1 MIPVLYESTEVSFSS
16 NGLSRLPDAISC
28 IVTEE
33 RNSIYEVDI
42 EYPVDGLHFDMI
54 QPGRIVACTHDDT
67 GQVQPFDIVSYS
79 RPIDG
84 IVTFHGVH
92 ISYRQGGMTVSG
104 KNINSLADAFTL
116 LENNAKPTNTF
127 HYETDKTST
136 AYFAA
141 ADGEPRTVRQML
153 GGVDGSIL
161 DTYGGEFEWDRFR
174 VILHSQRGT
183 ERNFTIRYGLNMT
196 EYQEE
201 ADYTESYS
209 AVIPYWRG
217 DNGKGSEVI
226 VKGAVTDSGVTPYNG
241 RQICMPLDLSEKFET
256 KPTAAQ
262 LQTMAASMLSS
273 SQPYLPARSIT
284 VKFADLVKAGEYGDL
299 APLMSCRLCDT
310 ISVIFPRYNMSGRF
324 KIVKTVYNVLLE
336 RYEEME
342 LGALSTSLADAM
354 GVSGGSLSS
363 TYSLEVQ
370 DLNPTYTRTSGTPA
384 TGVTITAKRW
394 GQVVQV
400 NLVFS
405 RYAASA
411 GGDMAT
417 GTISGLPEPIE
428 TPVRG
433 VGYNGSAILVASLS
447 TSGAITI
454 RTGATITTSST
465 SYCYFSLTYLT
476 ND

>member
-1 MIPVLYESTEVSFSS
+1 MIPILYESNEVAFAS
-16 NGLSRLPDAISC
+16 NGLGRLPDCISAV
-28 IVTEE
+28 VTEE
-33 RNSIYEVDI
+33 RNGVFEVEFD
-42 EYPVDGLHFDMI
+42 YPVDGLHFDLI
-54 QPGRIVACTHDDT
+54 QPGRIISCTHDDT
-67 GQVQPFDIVSYS
+67 GVPQPFDIVSYS
-79 RPIDG
+79 RPING
-84 IVTFHGVH
+84 VVTFHGVH

-116 LENNAKPTNTF
+116 LGNAKPSPNPFT
-127 HYETDKTST
+127 YETDKTST

-153 GGVDGSIL
+153 GGVEGSIL

-174 VILHSQRGT
+174 VILHSNRGVI
-183 ERNFTIRYGLNMT
+183 RDFTIRYGLNMT

-201 ADYTESYS
+201 ADYTETYS
-209 AVIPYWRG
+209 AVIPFWRG

-226 VKGAVTDSGVTPYNG
+226 VKGAVTDSGVTPYSG
-241 RQICMPLDLSEKFET
+241 RQIVMPMDLSDKFET

-262 LQTMAASMLSS
+262 LQTLAASMLSS
-273 SQPYLPARSIT
+273 GQPYLPSQSIN

-310 ISVIFPRYNMSGRF
+310 IGVVFPQYNMSGRF

-354 GVSGGSLSS
+354 GVSGGTLSS
-363 TYSLEVQ
+363 TYNMDVQ
-370 DLNPTYTRTSGTPA
+370 ELSPTYTRTDGTPA

-400 NLVFS
+400 ELVFS
-405 RYAASA
+405 RYATSA
-411 GGDMAT
+411 GGTMAS
-417 GTISGLPEPIE
+417 GTISGLPEPVT

-433 VGYNGSAILVASLS
+433 VGYNGSAVLVANLNP
-447 TSGAITI
+447 SGALTI
-454 RTGATITTSST
+454 RTFSTITTSST
-465 SYCYFSLTYLT
+465 SYCYFSLVYLT
-476 ND
+476 ED